1 MTQKVS
7 SATVS
12 DLSAGFEV
20 RNEQPL
26 LAGEE
31 SKTDDSVSTN
41 SKNVSKEVLAKRTQ
55 SYQED
60 IVQSSFTEEEFKKLP
75 CCSKLGHINR

>member
-31 SKTDDSVSTN
+31 SKTDDSVSIN